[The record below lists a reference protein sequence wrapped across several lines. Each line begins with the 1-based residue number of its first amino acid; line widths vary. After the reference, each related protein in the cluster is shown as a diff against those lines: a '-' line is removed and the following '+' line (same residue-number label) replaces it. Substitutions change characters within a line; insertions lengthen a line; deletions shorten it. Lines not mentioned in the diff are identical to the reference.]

1 MASMTIGNP
10 ACVLVTDGSRVI
22 QTCGCAWDRLFR
34 AQADLLISGQIEF
47 DDSMLDRLQLS
58 DRPTGCPSANQAAR
72 MIILAHDE
80 PRHSDDER
88 RTRLRELMGRG

>member
-1 MASMTIGNP
+1 M
-10 ACVLVTDGSRVI
+10 VTVDGRIV

-58 DRPTGCPSANQAAR
+58 DNPTDCPSANQAAR

-80 PRHSDDER
+80 PRRSDDER
-88 RTRLRELMGRG
+88 RMRLRELMDRG